1 MSTKFFTN
9 EPNNSLF
16 KKFTGAFD
24 NIANLYAFH
33 AVVGYFRASGYF
45 SLREHLTKLED
56 VKILVGI
63 NVDLISA
70 EAKRRGMMFF
80 GDPERSRDEFVRW
93 MRADIREA
101 AYSKYVEDGII
112 QFFEDIIDRKIQI
125 RIHRTKKLHAKIYIF
140 LPGGFNEYTG
150 GEVITGSSN
159 LTDSGLGTKEEAN
172 YEFNVALRDFED
184 VKFAED
190 EFIKLWEQGE
200 ELLPIDLERIRKGSH
215 IGQLFTPF
223 ELYVKLL
230 IEYFGKHIDYDPD
243 SVGDLPQAYKKLS
256 YQIDAV
262 NQGYQMILN
271 HNGFMLA
278 DVVGLGKTVIAT
290 MIAKRFLIANGT
302 LSTKILVVYP
312 PAIEKNW
319 KSTFRHFGIDKHAR
333 FISNGSLHKIL
344 NGNQDYWPKEDYD
357 LILVD
362 ESHKY
367 RNHTSQMFQQLQLIC
382 KAPRAVEGDVV
393 GGRKKVILISATPL
407 NNRPADIYH
416 QLLLFQ
422 DARKSNLLTVT
433 NLQAFFAPLIKE
445 YRDVLSESRFTGQP
459 DIKKLRKIYSQIRDK
474 VLEPIT
480 VRRTRTDIR
489 NYPEYQKDIDDQKI
503 KFPDIADPKAIVYD
517 MDKELEAL
525 FYQTINYLVNGEK
538 IGYYRYQAISALLP
552 EVQERCGYSNAE
564 RAAKSLAHI
573 MMTQLVKRLESSFY
587 AFRKSIDR
595 QVISIQRMIDMFA
608 KGKIYIAP
616 DIAVNE
622 LMNKDWSDEDIEER
636 ILELS
641 IENPKNNIFTPA
653 DFQEDYLDCLKKDLA
668 SFTELSKLW
677 ETIDVELCDP
687 KFYAFASLFKNEL
700 LRPDMNP
707 SGKLVIFSESKETT
721 EYLKKRLSDQG
732 VTKILLVSSENR
744 SRIFDAIQSNF
755 DANFNGDH
763 TNDYDYLLTTEV
775 LAEGVNLHRANII
788 VNYDTPWNATR
799 LMQRLGRVNRIG
811 STAELVY
818 SYSFYPSRQSDDLIN
833 LYNNAYV
840 KLQGFHTAYG
850 EDAKI
855 YTTEE
860 VLEQVKLH
868 IAGSTEEED
877 KRLIYLRFIREFKAK
892 NEKEFKRI
900 AKLPMKAR
908 TGRSISASKKENMK
922 GNSLVFMKSPY
933 KLEFYNI
940 QANKKIEPLTFIQ
953 AAELFEAKYNEPSHA
968 LPDYH
973 HEHVQLAENHFE
985 KELLATSSDSISGST
1000 SDAVTNQ
1007 AKKFVRE
1014 RRAESTDDKFRESA
1028 TALIE
1033 LLESGTIAILP
1044 IELKKLKAKFDKN
1057 QVNKHQA
1064 ENMIMV
1070 FAIKYTNASR
1080 DEVTS
1085 ADELS
1090 SELPIEITQKPEII
1104 ISETFT
1110 L

>member
-1 MSTKFFTN
+1 MSSKFFTN
-9 EPNNSLF
+9 ETDNSLF
-16 KKFTGAFD
+16 KKFVGAFE

-45 SLREHLTKLED
+45 AIREHLKKLEE

-63 NVDLISA
+63 NVDIISA

-93 MRADIREA
+93 IRADIREA
-101 AYSKYVEDGII
+101 AYSKEVEDGII
-112 QFFEDIIDRKIQI
+112 QFFEDIIDGKIQI
-125 RIHRTKKLHAKIYIF
+125 RVHRSKTLHAKIYIF

-159 LTDSGLGTKEEAN
+159 LTSNGLGTKEEAN
-172 YEFNVALRDFED
+172 YEFNVALRDYED

-200 ELLPIDLERIRKGSH
+200 ELLAVDLERIKKGSH

-223 ELYVKLL
+223 ELYIKLL

-243 SVGDLPQAYKKLS
+243 SVGDLPQIFKKLS

-290 MIAKRFLIANGT
+290 MIAKRFLIANGS

-312 PAIEKNW
+312 PAVEKNW
-319 KSTFRHFGIDKHAR
+319 KTTFRHFGIDKHAR

-344 NGNQDYWPKEDYD
+344 KDDKDYWPKEDYD

-382 KAPRAVEGDVV
+382 KAQRAVEGDVI
-393 GGRKKVILISATPL
+393 GDRKKVILISATPL

-422 DARKSNLLTVT
+422 DARKSNLPVT

-445 YRDVLSESRFTGQP
+445 YKDVLAESRFTGRP
-459 DIKKLRKIYSQIRDK
+459 DINKLRKIYSQIRDK

-480 VRRTRTDIR
+480 VRRTRRDVK
-489 NYPEYQKDIDDQKI
+489 NYPEYLKDIKDQKI
-503 KFPDIADPKAIVYD
+503 VFPDIAEPKAVRYD
-517 MDKELEAL
+517 MDEELNAL
-525 FYQTINYLVNGEK
+525 FYKTINYLVSGEQ
-538 IGYYRYQAISALLP
+538 IGFYRYQAISALLP

-595 QVISIQRMIDMFA
+595 QVISIQRMIEMFA

-616 DIAVNE
+616 DLSVNE
-622 LMNKDWSDEDIEER
+622 LMDKDWSDDDIEER

-641 IENPKNNIFTPA
+641 AENPKNNIFAPS
-653 DFQEDYLDCLKKDLA
+653 DFQEGFLDSLKSDLA
-668 SFTELSKLW
+668 SFTELALLW
-677 ETIDVELCDP
+677 KTIDRDP
-687 KFYAFASLFKNEL
+687 KFEAFIKLFTNEL
-700 LRPDMNP
+700 LRPDKNP
-707 SGKLVIFSESKETT
+707 SGKLVIFSESKETIN
-721 EYLKKRLSDQG
+721 YLNQRLIDLG
-732 VTKILLVSSENR
+732 ITKILEVSSENR
-744 SRIFDAIQSNF
+744 SLIFDLVQRNF
-755 DANFNGDH
+755 DANLPGEFAH
-763 TNDYDYLLTTEV
+763 DYDYLLTTEV

-811 STAELVY
+811 STAELVF
-818 SYSFYPSRQSDDLIN
+818 SYSFYPSHQSDDLIN

-877 KRLIYLRFIREFKAK
+877 KRLIYLRFIREFKAS
-892 NEKEFKRI
+892 NEKDFKRI

-908 TGRSISASKKENMK
+908 TGRSIAASQKENMK
-922 GNSLVFMKSPY
+922 GNSLVFLKSPY
-933 KLEFYNI
+933 KLEFYKVF
-940 QANKKIEPLTFIQ
+940 ANKKIEPLTFIQ
-953 AAELFEAKYNEPSHA
+953 AAEIFEAKYNEASCE

-973 HEHVQLAENHFE
+973 HSHVHFAENHFE
-985 KELLATSSDSISGST
+985 QELLATFSDSLSGSG
-1000 SDAVTNQ
+1000 SDAGTNQ
-1007 AKKFVRE
+1007 SKKFVRE

-1033 LLESGTIAILP
+1033 LLDFGTISVLP
-1044 IELKKLKAKFDKN
+1044 MELKKLKAKFDKN
-1057 QVNKHQA
+1057 QLNKHQT
-1064 ENMIMV
+1064 ENLIMAM
-1070 FAIKYTNASR
+1070 AIKYTNANR
-1080 DEVTS
+1080 EDETS

-1090 SELPIEITQKPEII
+1090 SELPLEITQKPDII

-1110 L
+1110 S

>member
-1 MSTKFFTN
+1 MSSKFFTN
-9 EPNNSLF
+9 ETDNSLF
-16 KKFTGAFD
+16 KKFTGAFE

-45 SLREHLTKLED
+45 AIRQHLVKLEE

-101 AYSKYVEDGII
+101 AYSKEVEDGII
-112 QFFEDIIDRKIQI
+112 QFFEDIIDKKIQI

-159 LTDSGLGTKEEAN
+159 LTSNGLGTKEEAN

-200 ELLPIDLERIRKGSH
+200 ELLPVDLERIKKGSH

-223 ELYVKLL
+223 ELYIKLL

-243 SVGDLPQAYKKLS
+243 SVGDLPPVFKKLS

-271 HNGFMLA
+271 NNGFMLA

-290 MIAKRFLIANGT
+290 MIAKRFLIANGS

-312 PAIEKNW
+312 PAVEKNW
-319 KSTFRHFGIDKHAR
+319 KSTFRNFGIDKHAR

-344 NGNQDYWPKEDYD
+344 NGDQNYWPKEDYD

-393 GGRKKVILISATPL
+393 GGRKKVVLISATPL
-407 NNRPADIYH
+407 NNRPTDIYH

-422 DARKSNLLTVT
+422 DARKSNLPVT
-433 NLQAFFAPLIKE
+433 NLQAFFAPLIKK
-445 YRDVLSESRFTGQP
+445 YRDVLAESKLTGHP
-459 DIKKLRKIYSQIRDK
+459 DISKLRDIYSLIRNK
-474 VLEPIT
+474 ILEPIT
-480 VRRTRTDIR
+480 VRRTRTDIKK
-489 NYPEYQKDIDDQKI
+489 YPEYLKDIEEQGI
-503 KFPDIADPKAIVYD
+503 VFPEIADPKAVVYK
-517 MDKELEAL
+517 MDNALEEL
-525 FYQTINYLVNGEK
+525 FFKTIKYLVDGNK
-538 IGYYRYQAISALLP
+538 IGFYRYQAISALLP
-552 EVQERCGYSNAE
+552 DVQDRCGYSNAE
-564 RAAKSLAHI
+564 RAAKSLVSI
-573 MMTQLVKRLESSFY
+573 MMTQLVKRLESSFF
-587 AFRKSIDR
+587 AFRKSLDR
-595 QVISIQRMIDMFA
+595 QVISIERMIDMFA

-616 DIAVNE
+616 DISINE
-622 LMNKDWSDEDIEER
+622 LMDKEWTDEDIEER

-641 IENPKNNIFTPA
+641 AENPRNNIFSPD
-653 DFQEDYLDCLKKDLA
+653 DFQEDYLDLLKNDLE
-668 SFTELSKLW
+668 SFSELSQLW
-677 ETIDVELCDP
+677 ETIDQDP
-687 KFYAFASLFKNEL
+687 KFDVFLNLFKNEL
-700 LRPDMNP
+700 LRTDMNP
-707 SGKLVIFSESKETT
+707 SGKLVIFSESKETI
-721 EYLKKRLSDQG
+721 EYLNGRLSDIG
-732 VTKILLVSSENR
+732 VSKILLVSSENR
-744 SRIFDAIQSNF
+744 SRIFESIQTNF
-755 DANFNGDH
+755 DANYSGEHSHVF
-763 TNDYDYLLTTEV
+763 DYLLTTEV
-775 LAEGVNLHRANII
+775 LSEGVNLHRANII

-811 STAELVY
+811 STAGVVY
-818 SYSFYPSRQSDDLIN
+818 SYSFYPLRQSNDLIN

-840 KLQGFHTAYG
+840 KLQAFHTAYG

-868 IAGSTEEED
+868 IAGTNEEED
-877 KRLIYLRFIREFKAK
+877 KRLIYLRFIREFKAN

-908 TGRSISASKKENMK
+908 TGRSAVGSKRENMK
-922 GNSLVFMKSPY
+922 GCSLVFMKSPY
-933 KLEFYNI
+933 KLEFYKVF
-940 QANKKIEPLTFIQ
+940 ANKKIDPLTFIQ
-953 AAELFEAKYNEPSHA
+953 AAELFEAKYNEPSCE

-973 HEHVQLAENHFE
+973 HIHVHVAETHFE
-985 KELLATSSDSISGST
+985 QELLATSSDSISGSA

-1007 AKKFVRE
+1007 SKKFIRE
-1014 RRAESTDDKFRESA
+1014 LRAESSDDKFRGSA

-1033 LLESGTIAILP
+1033 LLELGTIAILP
-1044 IELKKLKAKFDKN
+1044 IEIKKLKAKFDKN
-1057 QVNKHQA
+1057 QLNKHQA
-1064 ENMIMV
+1064 ENLVMAL
-1070 FAIKYTNASR
+1070 AIKYTNRNR
-1080 DEVTS
+1080 DEETS

-1110 L
+1110 NL

>member
-16 KKFTGAFD
+16 KKFTGAFE

-33 AVVGYFRASGYF
+33 AVVGYFRSSGYF
-45 SLREHLTKLED
+45 ALREHLSKLQE

-70 EAKRRGMMFF
+70 EAKKRGMMFF

-93 MRADIREA
+93 MRDDIRQA
-101 AYSKYVEDGII
+101 SYSKEVEDGII
-112 QFFEDIIDRKIQI
+112 NFLEDIVNKKIQI
-125 RIHRTKKLHAKIYIF
+125 RIHQTKKLHAKIYIF

-150 GEVITGSSN
+150 GEIITGSSN
-159 LTDSGLGTKEEAN
+159 LTDAGIGTKDVAN

-184 VKFAED
+184 VKFAEE
-190 EFIKLWEQGE
+190 EFQKLWAQGE
-200 ELLPIDLERIRKGSH
+200 ELLPIDLDRIKKGSH

-223 ELYVKLL
+223 EIYIKFL

-243 SVGDLPQAYKKLS
+243 SVGDLPTTFKKLS

-262 NQGYQMILN
+262 NQGFQMLIEY
-271 HNGFMLA
+271 NGFMLA
-278 DVVGLGKTVIAT
+278 DVVGLGKTVVAT

-302 LSTKILVVYP
+302 LNTKILVVYP

-319 KSTFRHFGIDKHAR
+319 KNTFRQFGIDKHAR
-333 FISNGSLHKIL
+333 FVSNGSLHKIL

-362 ESHKY
+362 ESHKF

-382 KAPRAVEGDVV
+382 KAQRAVEGDVT
-393 GGRKKVILISATPL
+393 GTRKKVILISATPL

-422 DARKSNLLTVT
+422 DARKSNLPIT
-433 NLQAFFAPLIKE
+433 NLQFFFAPLIKKYKE
-445 YRDVLSESRFTGQP
+445 VLQESRITGKP
-459 DIKKLRKIYSQIRDK
+459 NIKKLREIYSLIRNS

-480 VRRTRTDIR
+480 VRRTRTDVV
-489 NYPEYQKDIDDQKI
+489 NYPDYLKDIEEQGI
-503 KFPDIADPKAIVYD
+503 KFPQIADPKAIVYQ
-517 MDKELEAL
+517 MDEELDAL
-525 FYQTINYLVNGEK
+525 FHKTIRYLVNGKK
-538 IGYYRYQAISALLP
+538 IGYYRYQAINELLP
-552 EVQERCGYSNAE
+552 EVQDKCGYSNAE
-564 RAAKSLAHI
+564 RASKSLAQI
-573 MMTQLVKRLESSFY
+573 MMVQLVKRLESSFY

-595 QVISIQRMIDMFA
+595 QITSTQRMIDMFA

-622 LMNKDWSDEDIEER
+622 LMDKDWSDEDIEEK

-641 IENPKNNIFTPA
+641 AENPKNNIFAPD
-653 DFQEDYLDCLKKDLA
+653 DFQEDFLELLNSDLV
-668 SFTELSKLW
+668 SFKELAVLW
-677 ETIDVELCDP
+677 KEIDRDP
-687 KFYAFASLFKNEL
+687 KFDAFANLFKNEL
-700 LRPDMNP
+700 LRTDLNP

-721 EYLKKRLSDQG
+721 EYLNSRLISIG
-732 VTKILLVSSENR
+732 ISKILLVSSENR
-744 SRIFDAIQSNF
+744 SRIFDKIQQNF

-763 TNDYDYLLTTEV
+763 SNDFDYLLTTEV

-811 STAELVY
+811 STSEVVY
-818 SYSFYPSRQSDDLIN
+818 SYSFYPSRESDDLIN

-860 VLEQVKLH
+860 VLEKVKLH
-868 IAGSTEEED
+868 IAGSNEEED
-877 KRLIYLRFIREFKAK
+877 KRLIYLRFIREFKTK
-892 NEKEFKRI
+892 NDKEFKRI
-900 AKLPMKAR
+900 SKLPMKAR
-908 TGRSISASKKENMK
+908 TGRSAVEAKKESMK
-922 GNSLVFMKSPY
+922 GNSLVFIKSPY
-933 KLEFYNI
+933 KFEFYRVT
-940 QANKKIEPLTFIQ
+940 AAAKVEVLTFLQ
-953 AAELFEAKYNEPSHA
+953 AAELFESRYNELSHD

-973 HEHVQLAENHFE
+973 HEHVQLTKTLFE
-985 KELLATSSDSISGST
+985 KELLANSTDSNSGST
-1000 SDAVTNQ
+1000 SDATTNL

-1014 RRAESTDDKFRESA
+1014 RRAESSDEKFRESA
-1028 TALIE
+1028 TALID
-1033 LLESGTIAILP
+1033 LLESGTISILP

-1057 QVNKHQA
+1057 QVNKYKA
-1064 ENMIMV
+1064 ENLIMT
-1070 FAIKYTNASR
+1070 FAVKYTNVNQQ
-1080 DEVTS
+1080 DETDS
-1085 ADELS
+1085 AETGV
-1090 SELPIEITQKPEII
+1090 ELPIEITHKPEII
-1104 ISETFT
+1104 LSETFT
-1110 L
+1110 I